1 MDNFFF
7 FFGFSLTFI
16 FIISVGIWIAKN
28 AKKQRNEM
36 KTEKPKVIDLDAH
49 CEEPEEMYA
58 TVIDMSCCA
67 KLVGIKEPKAVNEFI
82 VTFKTAGDKIIN
94 VSVPQEMYDGFEIEQ
109 KGLLK
114 LINGELYSFEIDE

>member
-7 FFGFSLTFI
+7 FFGFSLAFI
-16 FIISVGIWIAKN
+16 FIISVGIWIAKIT
-28 AKKQRNEM
+28 KKQRNEM
-36 KTEKPKVIDLDAH
+36 KTEKPKVIDLDAP
-49 CEEPEEMYA
+49 CKEPEEMYA

-67 KLVGIKEPKAVNEFI
+67 KLVGIKKPKAVNEFI
-82 VTFKTAGDKIIN
+82 ITFKTADDKIIN

>member
-1 MDNFFF
+1 MGDSFLL
-7 FFGFSLTFI
+7 FGLSLAIVFV
-16 FIISVGIWIAKN
+16 ISVGIWIAKIT
-28 AKKQRNEM
+28 KKQRNEM
-36 KTEKPKVIDLDAH
+36 KTEKPKVIDLDAP
-49 CEEPEEMYA
+49 CKEPEEMYA
-58 TVIDMSCCA
+58 IVIDMSCCA

-82 VTFKTAGDKIIN
+82 ITFKTADDKIIN